1 MRKSLLAP
9 FIVCLLV
16 SSRLQVRADQALS
29 VSIITPLDGSYVYP
43 DFELRWSESGEG
55 NRTEIYLDGGLVTY
69 LDPAVGSYYLEGLA
83 NGSRRIMVRAT
94 GTNNE
99 SAEDVIVVT
108 VLTASANIAISS
120 PEDGLITNSS
130 SVVFTWNATGP
141 IRQFRFWSS
150 DLGEVVLGEGLR
162 SYNLT
167 LATEG
172 EVSVRL
178 AAIDLRGTTITRTMT
193 LIHDSSPPI
202 GEVISPKDGQVIYQS
217 VALAQ
222 WSVSDEITEVKKAYV
237 YLDGALSSNLTAG
250 EKLLIDLTDG
260 EHALRIVAFDAAGNE
275 GETTARFT
283 VSVPFLARYGL
294 FVGMIVVVA
303 VGLILPLS
311 IKTTGTRRSKR

>member
-1 MRKSLLAP
+1 MRKYLLAP

-55 NRTEIYLDGGLVTY
+55 NRTEIYLDGSLVTS

-94 GTNNE
+94 GMNNE
-99 SAEDVIVVT
+99 SAEDVIIVT
-108 VLTASANIAISS
+108 VLTASTNIAISS

-141 IRQFRFWSS
+141 IKQLRFWSS

-167 LATEG
+167 LVTEG

-178 AAIDLRGTTITRTMT
+178 AAIDLRGTTITRSMT

-202 GEVISPKDGQVIYQS
+202 GEVISPKDGQVTYQS
-217 VALAQ
+217 VVSAQ
-222 WSVSDEITEVKKAYV
+222 WFVYDEIGEVTKAEV
-237 YLDGALSSNLTAG
+237 YLDEALSSNLTAG
-250 EKLLIDLTDG
+250 EKLLTDLPDG
-260 EHALRIVAFDAAGNE
+260 EHTLRIVATDEAGNK
-275 GETTARFT
+275 GEVTARFT

-294 FVGMIVVVA
+294 FVGMIIVVA
-303 VGLILPLS
+303 IGLILPLS
-311 IKTTGTRRSKR
+311 MRTTGTRRTKR